1 MLVSRTPIKSRTNTR
16 GVEYQHMDQAKQ
28 IFKASATQAEAV
40 SVWAVQL
47 ALRLVPDEE
56 LLSRTSGKK

>member
-1 MLVSRTPIKSRTNTR
+1 
-16 GVEYQHMDQAKQ
+16 MDQAKQ

-47 ALRLVPDEE
+47 TLRLVPDEE
-56 LLSRTSGKK
+56 QLSQTSAKK